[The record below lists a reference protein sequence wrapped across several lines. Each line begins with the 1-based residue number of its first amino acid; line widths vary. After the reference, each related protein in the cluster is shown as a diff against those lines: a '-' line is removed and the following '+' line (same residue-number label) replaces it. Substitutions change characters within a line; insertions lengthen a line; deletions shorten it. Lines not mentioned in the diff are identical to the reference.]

1 MKNRILFP
9 LISAFLLLGSNSF
22 AQKVIRQSPCLSPAI
37 LMQADS
43 IKQFLSKQG
52 FTVVKEA
59 SMQMVSEYEMPVI
72 VPLTEGS
79 WYQFVFIGDA
89 GSRLYEVRMYDWN
102 EKQVVYQKKYW
113 GDVDGNIISSRPDRK
128 PSSETPMH
136 LEVYKARDDV
146 RAVVHAHPIFATTLT
161 VADLEFPVDVLP
173 EVLLTLGNVPITAYA
188 TPSSHEDAVVIR
200 PFLKDHN
207 ALLLCQHGSL
217 TYGKNLD
224 EALIHLERIE
234 HVSEI
239 YWRAKMLGTV
249 KRVPPETQAQLV
261 LLREKY
267 FKG

>member
-1 MKNRILFP
+1 MLNFSPSAGETDLRLAIVECGRI
-9 LISAFLLLGSNSF
+9 SYE
-22 AQKVIRQSPCLSPAI
+22 RH
-37 LMQADS
+37 LMTA
-43 IKQFLSKQG
+43 
-52 FTVVKEA
+52 
-59 SMQMVSEYEMPVI
+59 
-72 VPLTEGS
+72 
-79 WYQFVFIGDA
+79 
-89 GSRLYEVRMYDWN
+89 N
-102 EKQVVYQKKYW
+102 
-113 GDVDGNIISSRPDRK
+113 DGNISVRMDDGLILITPSGLSKGRLSSDDLLVVDVEGNVISAKDGRR

-136 LEVYKARDDV
+136 LEVYKHREDV

-188 TPSSHEDAVVIR
+188 TPSSHEDADAIR
-200 PFLKDHN
+200 PFIKEHN
-207 ALLLCQHGSL
+207 AMLLCQHGSL

-249 KRVPPETQAQLV
+249 KRVPPEAQAK
-261 LLREKY
+261 LLAIREEY